1 MRPLEIVIPCIL
13 AVYLLWPLITGKSR
27 QKPANYLPL
36 VALLA
41 TILHLILEKY
51 RWDMVPIYVL
61 VSVCSVTGIL
71 GLRQPRQDKFKRV
84 SWPGAGLVAGLLVL
98 AMATAL
104 PVLLPVPTV
113 PAPTGKYQ
121 IGTTT
126 LVLVDNSRKEIY
138 SSNPNDPR
146 KFMVQI
152 WYPAR
157 VTTSSIR
164 APWMAGARIVAP
176 AMADYLGLPHF
187 VLDQLAL
194 VKTNSYI
201 NAAPDGSGGPYPVLL
216 FSHGWNGFRAQ
227 NTDQIQELVSHG
239 YVVASIE
246 YTYADRVSVFPD
258 GQVILNNPKILPKGA
273 PDDLYRAAAQL
284 LLNQWTGDLAY
295 TLDQLTSLNAN
306 DPAGI
311 FTGLLDLSR
320 VGVFG
325 HSTGGGATVQFCVED
340 PRCKAGFAMDAWMT
354 PVSDQ
359 VLDSGTSSPMMFLFS
374 ETFPTQTNWQLFDRL
389 AANLSGPVT
398 VATIKGTSH
407 YDFSDLPFLTP
418 MAAQMGLKGPL
429 NGKRVAQIINNFS
442 LAYFDLELKGIPT
455 TILAGPSPDYPE
467 LIFRSLIR

>member
-1 MRPLEIVIPCIL
+1 
-13 AVYLLWPLITGKSR
+13 
-27 QKPANYLPL
+27 
-36 VALLA
+36 
-41 TILHLILEKY
+41 
-51 RWDMVPIYVL
+51 MVPIYVL

-84 SWPGAGLVAGLLVL
+84 SWPGAGLVTGLLVL

-126 LVLVDNSRKEIY
+126 LVMVDNSRKEIY

-152 WYPAR
+152 WYPGR

-418 MAAQMGLKGPL
+418 LAAQMGLKGPL